1 MRRSLMLALAILLG
15 WPMLSSC
22 QQSSE
27 CLVDAEEVKQAN
39 NDIVMLDVR
48 TPQEFAQGHLDG
60 AININVLQ
68 SDFTKEVE
76 QLDKNKTYYVYCR
89 SGRRSANA
97 QKMMKNIGFQ
107 EVCNVKGG
115 VLRLGAN
122 GVELVK
128 P

>member
-1 MRRSLMLALAILLG
+1 MNNHSVFLFLILKTAYGSSCDKSCRAFLKSTRYSGKLSLL
-15 WPMLSSC
+15 LSSS
-22 QQSSE
+22 Q
-27 CLVDAEEVKQAN
+27 
-39 NDIVMLDVR
+39 
-48 TPQEFAQGHLDG
+48 
-60 AININVLQ
+60 
-68 SDFTKEVE
+68 
-76 QLDKNKTYYVYCR
+76 YVYCR